1 MARLIESA
9 RLPNFG
15 ASMPTPSFDERLS
28 VVVPV
33 KNEAENIEPLIR
45 EIVAAVSTLADYEIV
60 YVDDGSTDATL
71 AELKRLAAEL
81 PQLRIVRHQ
90 ASCGQSTA
98 ITSGTLAARF
108 DWIATL
114 DGDGQNDPADIPA
127 LLARL
132 RASDAT
138 ENLHMLAGWRAN
150 RRDTWF
156 RRFSS
161 KVANGVRSNLLK
173 DATPDTGC
181 GIKLF
186 DRRVFLALPQFD
198 HMHRFLP
205 ALMLRQGGRIQ
216 SVDVGHRPR
225 LSGRSNYGLFDR
237 LWVGIAD
244 LLGVMWLMRRARRPS
259 VEQVAGPVS
268 RGTERS

>member
-1 MARLIESA
+1 
-9 RLPNFG
+9 
-15 ASMPTPSFDERLS
+15 MPTPQFDERLS

-33 KNEAENIEPLIR
+33 KNEAENIEPLVR
-45 EIVAAVSTLADYEIV
+45 EIVAATSGLAEFEIV
-60 YVDDGSTDATL
+60 YVDDGSTDGTL
-71 AELKRLAAEL
+71 GELKRLSAEL

-98 ITSGTLAARF
+98 ITSGARAARF
-108 DWIATL
+108 AWIATL
-114 DGDGQNDPADIPA
+114 DGDGQNDPADIPK

-132 RASDAT
+132 RASPVE

-161 KVANGVRSNLLK
+161 KVANGVRASLLR

-181 GIKLF
+181 GLK
-186 DRRVFLALPQFD
+186 VFSRETFLRLPYFD

-205 ALMLRQGGRIQ
+205 ALVQRHGGRVE
-216 SVDVGHRPR
+216 SVVVNHRAR
-225 LSGRSNYGLFDR
+225 ERGTSKYGLNNR
-237 LWVGIAD
+237 LWVGIVD
-244 LLGVMWLMRRARRPS
+244 LFGVMWLIRRAKRPL
-259 VEQVAGPVS
+259 VIPN
-268 RGTERS
+268 

>member
-1 MARLIESA
+1 
-9 RLPNFG
+9 
-15 ASMPTPSFDERLS
+15 MPTPSFDERLS

-181 GIKLF
+181 GLK
-186 DRRVFLALPQFD
+186 VFSRATFLRLPYFD

-205 ALMLRQGGRIQ
+205 ALVQRHGGRVE
-216 SVDVGHRPR
+216 SVVVNHRPR
-225 LSGRSNYGLFDR
+225 ERGTSKYGLHNR
-237 LWVGIAD
+237 LWVGIVD
-244 LLGVMWLMRRARRPS
+244 LFGVMWLIRRAKK
-259 VEQVAGPVS
+259 PVVLDA
-268 RGTERS
+268 